1 MGIRELPYG
10 RMKMFTSRVGPT
22 SRSLSTSKC
31 LEAAVSK
38 ATHEVSLFCCVARA
52 WGVGQAAASDLQ
64 NKSPASCSRSASG
77 VKSAGNSPGGSSPSL
92 SLGSLSS
99 EISSSRSDISS
110 GRCSGRARPSV
121 KSRRLPGRRC
131 SVQEDS
137 YVVVAGEVL
146 KGSEVRSV
154 PTVFPRVRRHVP
166 VDCQES
172 TWNA

>member
-1 MGIRELPYG
+1 
-10 RMKMFTSRVGPT
+10 MFGQSETLRQI
-22 SRSLSTSKC
+22 
-31 LEAAVSK
+31 AK
-38 ATHEVSLFCCVARA
+38 A
-52 WGVGQAAASDLQ
+52 
-64 NKSPASCSRSASG
+64 P
-77 VKSAGNSPGGSSPSL
+77 
-92 SLGSLSS
+92 
-99 EISSSRSDISS
+99 
-110 GRCSGRARPSV
+110 
-121 KSRRLPGRRC
+121 RRRRC